1 MLRRSQRLRP
11 VNRALGR
18 PWCVRCTSPQFFT
31 LSLSWDLSTSLICQR
46 GHILVLAVSMKSISY
61 TSSQWGKI
69 TSGIGGMLQ
78 AVAAIGGHIYSAK
91 KGAMICLWFSVR
103 SAVWLILNVALDA
116 FLQVT
121 TCTVGRFG
129 LEPCPQV
136 ALKIEGRLIGG
147 WHPSLCWKVQC
158 LPEMELT
165 GIVICS
171 E

>member
-1 MLRRSQRLRP
+1 MRSQRLRP

-18 PWCVRCTSPQFFT
+18 PWYVRCTSPQFFT
-31 LSLSWDLSTSLICQR
+31 LSLSWDLSTSLICQK

-61 TSSQWGKI
+61 TSSQWGTI

-91 KGAMICLWFSVR
+91 KGAMICLWFSLR